1 MTPTKVSGFTQIQNS
16 FIRDET
22 ISAKAKTIGMIYASY
37 AGKDSIVFPGI
48 KLLMALSKLD
58 RDAVTAGRAEL
69 VKRGHLKKLI
79 MKNEKGQY
87 SRVRYQVNATL
98 LVPRTTENLFTASPQ
113 TD

>member
-22 ISAKAKTIGMIYASY
+22 ISAKVKTIGTIYASY
-37 AGKDSIVFPGI
+37 AGKDSMAFPGF
-48 KLLMALSKLD
+48 KLLMALSKLG

-69 VKRGHLKKLI
+69 VKRGHLKILI

>member
-1 MTPTKVSGFTQIQNS
+1 MTPAKVSGFTQIQNS

-69 VKRGHLKKLI
+69 VKR
-79 MKNEKGQY
+79 
-87 SRVRYQVNATL
+87 
-98 LVPRTTENLFTASPQ
+98 
-113 TD
+113 